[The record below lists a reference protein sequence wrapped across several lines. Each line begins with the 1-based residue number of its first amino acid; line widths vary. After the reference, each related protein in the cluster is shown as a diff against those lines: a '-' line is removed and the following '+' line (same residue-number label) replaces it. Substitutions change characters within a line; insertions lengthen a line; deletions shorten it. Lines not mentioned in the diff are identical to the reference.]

1 MYPVPGY
8 GCYRISSRAAPSLSD
23 GSAARYIYHVC
34 HSYALAPGKS
44 VYCEIPMRSQIIFLA
59 TPSCRYAKICD
70 LCSEVS
76 CLYMCNTKLILGRLR
91 SPFFVLLDALCV
103 RSRGRTRPLPPL
115 RHPPPRRVRRKSCFY
130 LKVLHFDFETTP
142 SRRRRAALSGSR
154 RRKRR

>member
-8 GCYRISSRAAPSLSD
+8 GCYRISSRATPSLSD

-44 VYCEIPMRSQIIFLA
+44 VDCEIPMRSQIIFLA

-76 CLYMCNTKLILGRLR
+76 CLYMCNTKLINLR
-91 SPFFVLLDALCV
+91 ETSVSFFVLLAALCV
-103 RSRGRTRPLPPL
+103 RSWGRTRPPPPL
-115 RHPPPRRVRRKSCFY
+115 RHPPPRRVRRISCFY
-130 LKVLHFDFETTP
+130 LKVLHFDFETT
-142 SRRRRAALSGSR
+142 
-154 RRKRR
+154 